1 MQRRVGAFLAAVAL
15 LAAGTPASGRQ
26 APPPPV
32 QMPTTEQPQFTF
44 GTTVV
49 SSTGLRGQIYFLATG
64 TDRLPKL
71 EKMKPK
77 GTIYTTT
84 LNVPP
89 RSFLEGF
96 PGVTTRFEWFAI
108 DYTGKFWIEKPGP
121 YRFALESDDG
131 AKLYIDGKVVIDN
144 DGIHAPA
151 TRTGVVEM
159 AGGVHA
165 IRVSYF
171 QGPRDS
177 VALVLAVA
185 APGENQWRIFNTD
198 KFLPPPD
205 AGDWKPTS
213 GEPPKPG
220 KF

>member
-1 MQRRVGAFLAAVAL
+1 MRRVGAFLAAATL
-15 LAAGTPASGRQ
+15 LATGGRASGQQRPQ
-26 APPPPV
+26 APA

-49 SSTGLRGQIYFLATG
+49 SSTGLRGQIYFLSAG

-77 GTIYTTT
+77 GIIYTST

-89 RSFLEGF
+89 RSFLDGF
-96 PGVTTRFEWFAI
+96 PGVTDRFEWFAI
-108 DYTGKFWIEKPGP
+108 DYTGKFWIQTPGP
-121 YRFALESDDG
+121 YHFALQSDDG

-144 DGIHAPA
+144 DGIHGPI
-151 TRTGVVEM
+151 TRTGLAEL
-159 AGGVHA
+159 ATGVHA

-171 QGPRDS
+171 QGPRES

-185 APGENQWRIFNTD
+185 APGETQWRIFNTY

-205 AGDWKPTS
+205 ADDGKPAAT
-213 GEPPKPG
+213 GEASKPA
-220 KF
+220 K